1 MTKITTILIL
11 IFFSCQTKKNDQPII
26 NIKYY
31 GNYYYDNDSSVKFK
45 DSVLFRNDNKG
56 QNWCYFYYP
65 NILFKVNEIPT
76 TDSLIITHNNY
87 KFIGKK

>member
-1 MTKITTILIL
+1 MTKITTILLLVL
-11 IFFSCQTKKNDQPII
+11 ISCKTKQNDQPII
-26 NIKYY
+26 NIKYF

-65 NILFKVNEIPT
+65 NNLFKVNEIPT
-76 TDSLIITHNNY
+76 TDSVIITHNNY
-87 KFIGKK
+87 KFKGKK

>member
-1 MTKITTILIL
+1 MTKIIIIITLVLI
-11 IFFSCQTKKNDQPII
+11 SCKTKQNDQPII

-65 NILFKVNEIPT
+65 NILFKVNKIPT
-76 TDSLIITHNNY
+76 TDTITILKDNY
-87 KFIGKK
+87 KFKGKK